1 MTYIVHG
8 ATGAQGA
15 PVLATL
21 HSAGH
26 EATAAVRDPS
36 AIDGSAVAVDFASV
50 DSLVA
55 AYSGATGV
63 FVHLPVGSPDHQAE
77 VATNVASAVAQAKVG
92 RVVMSTSGYPLAPGS
107 GPTILADALQAGG
120 TSFAVLEPKL
130 FLENLLL
137 PPVVGAV
144 RAEGVLRYP
153 VRADYPL
160 SWVSHLDVAEA
171 AAKLLTDTS
180 IGGRVTIGAL
190 PPLIGSDLAAGFSA
204 HVGAPVVFEAQDPED
219 FGRTIMP
226 MFGEQGARPVIDSY
240 VWRQSQPSEV
250 IDEDV
255 SAQKV
260 LGLKP
265 RTVAQWLKDLNV

>member
-15 PVLATL
+15 PVLAAL
-21 HSAGH
+21 RAAGH

-36 AIDGSAVAVDFASV
+36 AVDGSALAVDLTSV

-63 FVHLPVGSPDHQAE
+63 FVHLPIGSPDLQAE
-77 VATNVASAVAQAKVG
+77 VAANVASALAQVEVG

-107 GPTILADALQAGG
+107 GPTILIDALRAGG

-171 AAKLLTDTS
+171 AAKLLTDTAVL
-180 IGGRVTIGAL
+180 GRVTIGAL
-190 PPLIGSDLAAGFSA
+190 PPLLGDDLAAGFSA
-204 HVGAPVVFEAQDPED
+204 HVDAPVRFEAQDPED
-219 FGRTIMP
+219 FGLQIIP

-240 VWRQSQPSEV
+240 AWRQTQPSEV
-250 IDEDV
+250 IDDDV
-255 SAQKV
+255 SAQAL
-260 LGLKP
+260 LGLTP
-265 RTVAQWLKDLNV
+265 RTVAQWLKDLDV